1 MKLLVDRAW
10 KKPTY
15 TISRLFVDGERFY
28 EVLEDVDRGLKQT
41 DSIGYI
47 LSKKIFS
54 ETAIPSGTY
63 IVRMDVVSPKYAAVK
78 WYRDLCGGRMPRL
91 EKVPGFDGIL
101 IHPGGGNGPL
111 DTSGCL
117 LVGRNTIVGK
127 LTKSRDTF
135 KALYEKMLAAHNKG
149 ETITIEIR

>member
-15 TISRLFVDGERFY
+15 TISRLFVDGERFG
-28 EVLEDVDRGLKQT
+28 EVLEDRDRGLKQT

-47 LSKKIFS
+47 LSKKVPA

-63 IVRMDVVSPKYAAVK
+63 NIRMDVVSPKYAAVK

-101 IHPGGGNGPL
+101 IHPGSTSL
-111 DTSGCL
+111 DSSGCL
-117 LVGRNTIVGK
+117 LTGKNTAVGR
-127 LTKSRDTF
+127 LTSSRDTF
-135 KALYEKMLAAHNKG
+135 KALYAKMLAAHNKG

>member
-10 KKPTY
+10 KKETY
-15 TISRLFVDGERFY
+15 TISRLFVDGKRFY
-28 EVLEDVDRGLKQT
+28 EVLEDKDRGLKQT

-47 LSKKIFS
+47 LSKKVYS

-91 EKVPGFDGIL
+91 ENVPGFEGIL
-101 IHPGGGNGPL
+101 IHPGSTAL
-111 DTSGCL
+111 DTSGCIIC
-117 LVGRNTIVGK
+117 GKNTIKGR
-127 LTKSRDTF
+127 LTSSRDTF
-135 KALYEKMLAAHNKG
+135 KELYGMMDAAYKRGEK
-149 ETITIEIR
+149 ITIEIR

>member
-10 KKPTY
+10 RKPTY
-15 TISRLFVDGERFY
+15 TISRLFVDGERFG
-28 EVLEDVDRGLKQT
+28 EVLEDTDRGLKQT

-47 LSKKIFS
+47 LSKKVYS

-63 IVRMDVVSPKYAAVK
+63 VVRMDVVSPKYAAVK

-135 KALYEKMLAAHNKG
+135 KALYSMMKKAHDRG
-149 ETITIEIR
+149 DEITIEIL

>member
-15 TISRLFVDGERFY
+15 TISRLFVDGKRFY
-28 EVLEDVDRGLKQT
+28 EILEDADRGLKQT

-47 LSKKIFS
+47 LSKKVPA

-63 IVRMDVVSPKYAAVK
+63 IVRMDVVSPKYSAVK
-78 WYRDLCGGRMPRL
+78 WYKDLCGGRMPRL

-101 IHPGGGNGPL
+101 IHPGSSAL
-111 DTSGCL
+111 DSAGCL
-117 LVGRNTIVGK
+117 LCGRNTVVGK
-127 LTKSRDTF
+127 LTSSRDTF
-135 KALYEKMLAAHNKG
+135 KALYEKMLAAHKRG
-149 ETITIEIR
+149 ETITIEIK

>member
-1 MKLLVDRAW
+1 MRLLVDRKY

-15 TISRLFVDGERFY
+15 TISNLFIDGLWLCN
-28 EVLEDVDRGLKQT
+28 VLEDADRGLKQT

-47 LSKKIFS
+47 LSKKVPA

-63 IVRMDVVSPKYAAVK
+63 IVRMDVVSPKYSAVK
-78 WYRDLCGGRMPRL
+78 WYKDLCGGRMPRL

-127 LTKSRDTF
+127 LTQSRDTF
-135 KALYEKMLAAHNKG
+135 KSLYSMMKKAHDRG

>member
-63 IVRMDVVSPKYAAVK
+63 IVRMDVPKYAAVK

-101 IHPGGGNGPL
+101 IHPGSTAL
-111 DTSGCL
+111 DSSGCL
-117 LVGRNTIVGK
+117 LTGRNTAVGR
-127 LTKSRDTF
+127 LTSSRETF
-135 KALYEKMLAAHNKG
+135 KALYAKMLAAHNKG